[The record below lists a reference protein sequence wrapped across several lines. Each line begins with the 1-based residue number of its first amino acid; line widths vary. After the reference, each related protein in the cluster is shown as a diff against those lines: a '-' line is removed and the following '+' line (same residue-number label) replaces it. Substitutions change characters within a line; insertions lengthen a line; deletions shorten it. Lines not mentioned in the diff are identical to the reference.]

1 MPNFDIVRVN
11 TPDITY
17 RVAKVQAD
25 YDVKLEHS
33 CEHFVG
39 SIDIPDDDKWHIGL
53 IVGGERHRQKHYCQR
68 AISRYLCEWISLYS

>member
-33 CEHFVG
+33 CEHCEG
-39 SIDIPDDDKWHIGL
+39 KT
-53 IVGGERHRQKHYCQR
+53 ERQVSVIR
-68 AISRYLCEWISLYS
+68 

>member
-1 MPNFDIVRVN
+1 MPDFDIMRVN

-53 IVGGERHRQKHYCQR
+53 IVGGAAQAKALLLKSCFP
-68 AISRYLCEWISLYS
+68 IFM